1 MVEIIQVSLFA
12 IKNLRIRGFFSANF
26 IIDEFSNLTE
36 ISYNLKFQVQHIIK
50 KLKRQKSV
58 RTRLINSTYEEC
70 VQSLLGLGM
79 ETGGEGFT
87 NLNRSEISELV
98 QKDLE
103 PFSAED
109 IDHLLTEESEI
120 LEKQTKIIPNI
131 SSIYFGFHD
140 SQCLKFVCGKNSP

>member
-87 NLNRSEISELV
+87 NLNRSEI
-98 QKDLE
+98 
-103 PFSAED
+103 
-109 IDHLLTEESEI
+109 
-120 LEKQTKIIPNI
+120 
-131 SSIYFGFHD
+131 
-140 SQCLKFVCGKNSP
+140 